1 MTKQAVVYSRVST
14 DEQLEGTSLDTQV
27 EACLR
32 LARDRGYE
40 VPEAY
45 IIREQFSGAT
55 LRRPGL
61 DRARE
66 MVESGL
72 ASAVVFYHVDRLS
85 RDAVDLMILL
95 REFGR
100 HSAEALAVREPPED
114 TTLGRAFTFL
124 RGTFSELERREIAE
138 RTMRG
143 KRARAREGR
152 LVQGTGAGIY
162 GYHYD
167 PATKTRTVNEPQ
179 AEVVR
184 RLFAMAVDNCSI
196 NGIATTLN
204 AEGVT
209 TLTDKRWHPLTVR
222 RLLTNTAYMG
232 VTYYGRTRRTSR
244 SRTEEQPQ
252 DEWIEVTGATP
263 AIVPPELYKAA
274 QATLTRPGR
283 RRQNAA
289 RKYLLSGRTRCG
301 VCGGRLTG
309 SVLSGRYFY
318 YYCRRNRKHYGGNC
332 TLRYQRAEPLETA
345 VWDAVREIL
354 LHPEIVAAEV
364 RDRKQAAAPHLST
377 EPAKLERQ
385 ISKIKGAEAR
395 LLRAYAFEDVD
406 AAMLQTEL
414 RRVRR
419 DREALEARLSDLRHQ
434 LAEIER
440 LATAELTLTEACERV
455 RANVDGLDF
464 EGRRLALEALD
475 IEVTVW
481 PDMAEMRGLLPTT
494 SIPNSH
500 ADVCAMVME
509 R

>member
-1 MTKQAVVYSRVST
+1 
-14 DEQLEGTSLDTQV
+14 
-27 EACLR
+27 
-32 LARDRGYE
+32 
-40 VPEAY
+40 
-45 IIREQFSGAT
+45 
-55 LRRPGL
+55 
-61 DRARE
+61 
-66 MVESGL
+66 
-72 ASAVVFYHVDRLS
+72 
-85 RDAVDLMILL
+85 
-95 REFGR
+95 
-100 HSAEALAVREPPED
+100 
-114 TTLGRAFTFL
+114 
-124 RGTFSELERREIAE
+124 
-138 RTMRG
+138 
-143 KRARAREGR
+143 
-152 LVQGTGAGIY
+152 
-162 GYHYD
+162 
-167 PATKTRTVNEPQ
+167 
-179 AEVVR
+179 
-184 RLFAMAVDNCSI
+184 
-196 NGIATTLN
+196 
-204 AEGVT
+204 
-209 TLTDKRWHPLTVR
+209 
-222 RLLTNTAYMG
+222 MG